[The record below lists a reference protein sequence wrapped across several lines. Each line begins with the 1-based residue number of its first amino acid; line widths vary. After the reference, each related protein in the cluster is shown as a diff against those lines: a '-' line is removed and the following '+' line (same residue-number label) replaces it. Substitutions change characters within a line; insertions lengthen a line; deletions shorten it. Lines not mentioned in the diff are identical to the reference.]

1 MTSLSAHADSDS
13 DDDITLQDLVALETM
28 EDEAD
33 DVEADQFFTSLS
45 SSTLNPLEPFM
56 NSIIHHSGAAT
67 GQDDEFRSFDE
78 FRRHKEA
85 AAAAR

>member
-1 MTSLSAHADSDS
+1 MDSHHNTGYPSAHLDSDS

-45 SSTLNPLEPFM
+45 SRDA
-56 NSIIHHSGAAT
+56 I
-67 GQDDEFRSFDE
+67 Q
-78 FRRHKEA
+78 
-85 AAAAR
+85 